1 MAYQSAKMAEKL
13 NNAMAGRNDV
23 ATNNADPIRQMQGQ
37 VGRPQQ
43 VVAGQEP
50 AAGRYANYTA
60 PPADDG
66 INFARIGRGLSGLG
80 AGIQGRGAEFSKGLR
95 EDRAQQQKLREE
107 ALITDTMYSKRAL
120 DSGNMPAFLKRM
132 ESRIDAGIKMGMDMT
147 DSVRLYNLAET
158 DPEAAKAQVNAG
170 HQNLVDRGKIDAPPA
185 VKTITVYNEETGQ
198 NEIRVL
204 RANGQLGGVVG
215 LAKQG
220 EAKQTINVGSGE
232 TVEQKELSKAMVA
245 SYTKVQ
251 EKGDV
256 ARDMIFSLDK
266 LYAMDDLN
274 TGALAPLQQSLG
286 QMANALGMNDDLI
299 KTYLNTNVS
308 QGQTFIAETASMILK
323 IMATQKGPQ
332 TNEDRIQIAKTIAD
346 LGNTPEANRFINN
359 SARAI
364 ARRDINRAEFEQE
377 HYDRTN
383 SVKGST
389 QAWRKSIGGVPMISK
404 HQRDSVGLPLFYHD
418 FFDAVKNAPEN
429 ENVSNK
435 DILKAWKKQEA
446 EAKQRMTNQ
455 GSK

>member
-1 MAYQSAKMAEKL
+1 MAYLSKEAA
-13 NNAMAGRNDV
+13 NNAESMSQAVTQGLAG
-23 ATNNADPIRQMQGQ
+23 ATPSTSLSPSQGGNNVPSASSSSPR
-37 VGRPQQ
+37 
-43 VVAGQEP
+43 AEP
-50 AAGRYANYTA
+50 
-60 PPADDG
+60 G
-66 INFARIGRGLSGLG
+66 INWNRIGRMMGGMG
-80 AGIQGRGAEFSKGLR
+80 AGMQGRGAEYLNALTKQDERLDTARQQAMLKDLSKMNSLLDKGLFMEAEKLAVNR
-95 EDRAQQQKLREE
+95 VTDLENLNGDTSHTRQLLDLLRNGEYDKARAIVSGEV
-107 ALITDTMYSKRAL
+107 DTAVGMGLMKRRA
-120 DSGNMPAFLKRM
+120 
-132 ESRIDAGIKMGMDMT
+132 
-147 DSVRLYNLAET
+147 
-158 DPEAAKAQVNAG
+158 AAK
-170 HQNLVDRGKIDAPPA
+170 
-185 VKTITVYNEETGQ
+185 TIEVYNEETGQ

-204 RANGQLGGVVG
+204 EANGQLGRMVG
-215 LAKQG
+215 QSKRG

-232 TVEQKELSKAMVA
+232 TTEMKELSKAQVLRY
-245 SYTKVQ
+245 SKGQ

-435 DILKAWKKQEA
+435 DILKEWKKQEA
-446 EAKQRMTNQ
+446 EAKQRMTNK

>member
-1 MAYQSAKMAEKL
+1 MAYQSAEMAKKL

-23 ATNNADPIRQMQGQ
+23 ATNNADPVRQMQDQSRGGSVTTQ
-37 VGRPQQ
+37 PM
-43 VVAGQEP
+43 QEK
-50 AAGRYANYTA
+50 
-60 PPADDG
+60 DEG
-66 INFARIGRGLSGLG
+66 IDWLRIGRMMHGFG
-80 AGIQGRGAEFSKGLR
+80 AGYNGRFAQLAESRRKDAESR
-95 EDRAQQQKLREE
+95 QKLRQDAYIDDSVYLNN
-107 ALITDTMYSKRAL
+107 ALKNGDMPSFFERL
-120 DSGNMPAFLKRM
+120 DS
-132 ESRIDAGIKMGMDMT
+132 RIKFGTGQQFDMT
-147 DSVRLYNLAET
+147 DSIGLRKLATT
-158 DPEAAKAQVNAG
+158 DPKAAQRLTQRNVDG
-170 HQNLVDRGKIDAPPA
+170 LISRDLVKAPPA
-185 VKTITVYNEETGQ
+185 VKTITVYNEETGR

-204 RANGQLGGVVG
+204 GANGQLGRMVG

-220 EAKQTINVGSGE
+220 EGKQTINVGSGE
-232 TVEQKELSKAMVA
+232 TTEMKELSKAQVLR
-245 SYTKVQ
+245 YTKGQ

-377 HYDRTN
+377 HYDRTG

-418 FFDAVKNAPEN
+418 FFDAVKNVPEN

-435 DILKAWKKQEA
+435 DILKEWKKQEA
-446 EAKQRMTNQ
+446 EAKQRMTNK

>member
-1 MAYQSAKMAEKL
+1 MAYQSPENAQKL
-13 NNAMAGRNDV
+13 RDMPRV
-23 ATNNADPIRQMQGQ
+23 ATNNA
-37 VGRPQQ
+37 
-43 VVAGQEP
+43 EP
-50 AAGRYANYTA
+50 MVQAVTQSL
-60 PPADDG
+60 PSTETSSESG
-66 INFARIGRGLSGLG
+66 INWGAIGEGLRGFGAGYDGRGTEFIAGLNKQNERLDKSRQQAMLKDLSRLDGLLSEG
-80 AGIQGRGAEFSKGLR
+80 SFDEARQLLVNRAGFIDKFGGNSSDTKGLVNLMDEGKNEEVRKLVSR
-95 EDRAQQQKLREE
+95 EIGTAVHMGLMKPRA
-107 ALITDTMYSKRAL
+107 
-120 DSGNMPAFLKRM
+120 
-132 ESRIDAGIKMGMDMT
+132 
-147 DSVRLYNLAET
+147 
-158 DPEAAKAQVNAG
+158 
-170 HQNLVDRGKIDAPPA
+170 A
-185 VKTITVYNEETGQ
+185 VKTITVYNEETGR

-204 RANGQLGGVVG
+204 EANGQLGRMVG

-232 TVEQKELSKAMVA
+232 TTEQKELSKAQVLRY
-245 SYTKVQ
+245 SKGQ

-377 HYDRTN
+377 HYDRTK

-389 QAWRKSIGGVPMISK
+389 QAWRESIGGVPMISK

-435 DILKAWKKQEA
+435 DILKEWKKQEA